1 MLYVLCLPRFAAA
14 DADRIDAF
22 RRRHEPARATLV
34 PPHLTLVFGTA
45 MACRPV
51 LETALAALAAT
62 EPTFDLTLGDPHTH
76 LDDGRREYAFYLR
89 ALDGTV
95 PLTRL
100 HAALHDG
107 SGLPTR
113 RPDTPFDPHLTLTG
127 APEAGPVT
135 AAAAAFAADAWPLPV
150 RGHVD
155 AAEIVQLLEGRLD
168 RLTRVPLA
176 GSVPLAEKGATGEAC
191 PQDVRS

>member
-34 PPHLTLVFGTA
+34 PPHLTLVFGAA
-45 MACRPV
+45 MACRPA
-51 LETALAALAAT
+51 LETALAAVAAT
-62 EPTFDLTLGDPHTH
+62 EPAFDLTLGDPHTH
-76 LDDGRREYAFYLR
+76 LDDRRREYAFYLR
-89 ALDGTV
+89 ALDGTG
-95 PLTRL
+95 PLARL

-107 SGLPTR
+107 PGLPTR
-113 RPDTPFDPHLTLTG
+113 RPDTSFDPHLTLTG
-127 APEAGPVT
+127 APGADPVT

-155 AAEIVQLLEGRLD
+155 AVEIVQLLEGRLD

-176 GSVPLAEKGATGEAC
+176 GKGATGEAC

>member
-34 PPHLTLVFGTA
+34 PPHLTLVFGA
-45 MACRPV
+45 AIACRPA
-51 LETALAALAAT
+51 LEATLAALAAT
-62 EPTFDLTLGDPHTH
+62 APAFDLTLGDPHAH
-76 LDDGRREYAFYLR
+76 LDDTRREYAFYLR
-89 ALDGTV
+89 ALDGAG

-107 SGLPTR
+107 PGLPTR

-135 AAAAAFAADAWPLPV
+135 AAAAAFAAAAWPLPV

-155 AAEIVQLLEGRLD
+155 AVEIMQLAEGCLD
-168 RLTRVPLA
+168 RVAHVPLL
-176 GSVPLAEKGATGEAC
+176 GTESTGKA
-191 PQDVRS
+191 PASAQGVRP

>member
-14 DADRIDAF
+14 DTDRIDAF

-34 PPHLTLVFGTA
+34 PPHLTLVFGAA
-45 MACRPV
+45 MACRPA

-62 EPTFDLTLGDPHTH
+62 EPAFDLTLGDPHTH

-89 ALDGTV
+89 ALDGRG

-107 SGLPTR
+107 PGLPTR

-127 APEAGPVT
+127 ALEAEPVT

-150 RGHVD
+150 RGRME
-155 AAEIVQLLEGRLD
+155 AIRLVGID
-168 RLTRVPLA
+168 GFQMNEVAKYELHT
-176 GSVPLAEKGATGEAC
+176 TN
-191 PQDVRS
+191 RSFD